1 MLNTTPAVTGE
12 RSEKRQDSPSLPFT
26 AELITRANSGRNEVE
41 RFISEGFK
49 QAYDAQIDNFLPA
62 IITIKRKG
70 DIKAAL
76 GIRSARTPLFIEQYS
91 KTPVQ
96 ELAYFKKNSIKRSSI
111 AEIGNLYS
119 SSSRFTISLFLTMG
133 VSLYL
138 NGYSHLVFA
147 GTKQVVEL
155 LNSTGSET
163 HFLCHADKNAL
174 QSEQNSWGSYY
185 QAEPEVVAVDLFQ
198 IMCVIDK
205 NAKYSAMF
213 NQQTPQIAALKEQ
226 MFGSL

>member
-1 MLNTTPAVTGE
+1 MLNITPAVTTKANDPRKESTG
-12 RSEKRQDSPSLPFT
+12 LPFT
-26 AELITRANSGRNEVE
+26 AELITRTSSERNRVE

-49 QAYDAQIDNFLPA
+49 RAFDAQIDNFLPA
-62 IITIKRKG
+62 IITIKNRG

-76 GIRSARTPLFIEQYS
+76 GIRSARTPLFIEQYT

-96 ELAYFKKNSIKRSSI
+96 ELAYFKQKMVKRPNI

-133 VSLYL
+133 VALYL

-147 GTKQVVEL
+147 GTKQVIEL
-155 LNSTGSET
+155 LSSTGSKT
-163 HFLCHADKNAL
+163 HFLCHADKGAL
-174 QSEQNSWGSYY
+174 DDEQSSWGSYY
-185 QAEPEVVAVDLFQ
+185 QAKPQVVAVDLLQ
-198 IMCVIDK
+198 IMCVINN

-213 NQQTPQIAALKEQ
+213 NQQTPQIAALKAQ
-226 MFGSL
+226 MLERL

>member
-1 MLNTTPAVTGE
+1 MITITPAVTGE
-12 RSEKRQDSPSLPFT
+12 RNEKRQDSSLPFT
-26 AELITRANSGRNEVE
+26 AELITRANSERNKVE
-41 RFISEGFK
+41 RFISEGFR
-49 QAYDAQIDNFLPA
+49 QTFNAQIDNFLPA

-76 GIRSARTPLFIEQYS
+76 GIRSARTPLFIEQYT

-96 ELAYFKKNSIKRSSI
+96 ELAFFKQNNVKRSSI

-147 GTKQVVEL
+147 GTKQVVDL

-163 HFLCHADKNAL
+163 HFLCHADKDAL
-174 QSEQNSWGSYY
+174 QNEQNSWGSYY

-198 IMCVIDK
+198 IMCVINN

>member
-1 MLNTTPAVTGE
+1 MITITPAVTGE
-12 RSEKRQDSPSLPFT
+12 GNKKCQNSSLPFT
-26 AELITRANSGRNEVE
+26 AELITRANSERNMVE
-41 RFISEGFK
+41 RFISEGFR
-49 QAYDAQIDNFLPA
+49 QTFNAQIDNFLPA

-76 GIRSARTPLFIEQYS
+76 GIRSARTPLFIEQYT

-96 ELAYFKKNSIKRSSI
+96 ELGYFKQNNVKRSSI

-147 GTKQVVEL
+147 GTKQVVKL

-163 HFLCHADKNAL
+163 HFLCHADKDAL
-174 QSEQNSWGSYY
+174 QNEQNSWGSYY
-185 QAEPEVVAVDLFQ
+185 QAEPEVVAVDLLQ
-198 IMCVIDK
+198 IMCVINN